1 MRDAMKKLVV
11 LAIFAALAT
20 CVRAQGVKGGTV
32 TASDGVRIHYIE
44 EGQTFRTQSAE
55 VGAPLPAGTK
65 RTKGEVARNADA
77 RGVSI
82 LFVPGWTMPAWIYQK
97 QLDGLSKTRR
107 VVAMDPRSQGES
119 TRTTEGL
126 YPAQMARDIHS
137 VIEQL
142 HLAPVVIVGWSMGV
156 VETMAYVDQFG
167 TGGVSGLV
175 LIDNPAGGTLPGE
188 EKFQLDMLKGVLE
201 QRKETTEYFVRKI
214 QFKKPQPEDFV
225 VKVIASALT
234 VPTSDAVALL
244 VGAFT
249 ADYRPTLAKIDV
261 PVMVCAAKP
270 SEDYDRIAAMA
281 KAIKGAQ
288 LVDFEGDGHALFV
301 DEAEKFNQEMEDF
314 LLDLK

>member
-1 MRDAMKKLVV
+1 MRKARWLLVLL
-11 LAIFAALAT
+11 LAAGCAG
-20 CVRAQGVKGGTV
+20 AQGMKGGTV
-32 TASDGVRIHYIE
+32 TATDGVKIHYIE
-44 EGQTFRTQSAE
+44 EGQTFRTQSAD
-55 VGAPLPAGTK
+55 VGAPLPSGTK
-65 RTKGEVARNADA
+65 RTKGEVARTPDA

-137 VIEQL
+137 VIDQL
-142 HLAPVVIVGWSMGV
+142 HLAPVVIVGWSMAV
-156 VETMAYVDQFG
+156 VETMAYVDQYG
-167 TGGVSGLV
+167 TGGVAGLV
-175 LIDNPAGGTLPGE
+175 LIDNAAGGTLPGE
-188 EKFQLDMLKGVLE
+188 EKFQLDMLKNILE
-201 QRKETTEYFVRKI
+201 QRKETTDYFVRKI

-225 VKVIASALT
+225 LKVIASANT

-261 PVMVCAAKP
+261 PVMICAAKP
-270 SEDYDRIAAMA
+270 SEDYERISAMQ
-281 KAIKGAQ
+281 KAIKGSQ

-301 DEAEKFNQEMEDF
+301 DDPEKFNQEMEDF